1 LFYYFI
7 NHPFVR
13 FASIVVASFTAGFGA
28 NQVLSDHFDK
38 VESLERGRLSTD
50 VATLQQEVL
59 SRSETIQTLEAELS
73 KARENIVILQNRQG
87 SSNLSCQDTNQ
98 KYSSLSQ
105 DYSQLSGMYRSL
117 QANYQKAQQNCNALT
132 RINFLEEKRRSL
144 ENQLSSVSHDVF
156 NRDPESKKLGIQL
169 LLSQNHEQLLNLQQH
184 LSR

>member
-1 LFYYFI
+1 M
-7 NHPFVR
+7 
-13 FASIVVASFTAGFGA
+13 VASFTAGFGA

-59 SRSETIQTLEAELS
+59 SKSETIQTLEAELS

-132 RINFLEEKRRSL
+132 RINLLEEKRRSL

-156 NRDPESKKLGIQL
+156 DRDPESKKQGIQL

>member
-1 LFYYFI
+1 M
-7 NHPFVR
+7 
-13 FASIVVASFTAGFGA
+13 VASFTAGFGA
-28 NQVLSDHFDK
+28 NQILSDHFDK

-59 SRSETIQTLEAELS
+59 SKSAAVQTLESELS
-73 KARENIVILQNRQG
+73 KARENILILQNRQG

-117 QANYQKAQQNCNALT
+117 QANYQKAQQNCNVLT
-132 RINFLEEKRRSL
+132 RINVLEEKRRSL

-156 NRDPESKKLGIQL
+156 DRDPESKKLGIQL

>member
-1 LFYYFI
+1 LFYYII

-28 NQVLSDHFDK
+28 NQILSDHFDK

-59 SRSETIQTLEAELS
+59 SKSETVQILESELS
-73 KARENIVILQNRQG
+73 KARENILILQNRQG

-105 DYSQLSGMYRSL
+105 DYNQLSGIYRSL
-117 QANYQKAQQNCNALT
+117 QASYQKAQQNCNALN
-132 RINFLEEKRRSL
+132 RINLLE
-144 ENQLSSVSHDVF
+144 DV
-156 NRDPESKKLGIQL
+156 L
-169 LLSQNHEQLLNLQQH
+169 
-184 LSR
+184 

>member
-1 LFYYFI
+1 M
-7 NHPFVR
+7 
-13 FASIVVASFTAGFGA
+13 VASFTAGFGA

-59 SRSETIQTLEAELS
+59 SKSETVQTLESELS

-87 SSNLSCQDTNQ
+87 SSNLSCQDTSQ
-98 KYSSLSQ
+98 KYSILSQ
-105 DYSQLSGMYRSL
+105 DYSQLSDMYRSL

-144 ENQLSSVSHDVF
+144 EDQLSSVSYDVF
-156 NRDPESKKLGIQL
+156 DRDPETKKQGIQL